1 MNMAN
6 NLRIGKGSTL
16 GSCHVVED
24 ILGDG
29 SFGVVAKCRN
39 TKTNNIVAVKV
50 IRGKE
55 CFVHSA
61 IAEIA
66 VLRRLQCLD
75 SDTCSIVQWNG
86 FFFDK
91 ENICI
96 DFELLDQSLRD
107 YLDGTKSRL
116 SVGELRPVLHQVATA
131 LSHMHSIGIMHMD
144 LKPDNIM
151 VVDRHQHPLKV
162 KLIDFGMAHPISV
175 VKQGACMGTMYYCAP
190 EMLLG
195 APFNECIDVWAL
207 GLIMAELA
215 TGCILYPGQAPYD
228 VIRFV
233 VECQG
238 QPPDHVR
245 WSLKTPEDMYHE
257 YQSDQKLFISL
268 IKSTLTLDVCNRIKA
283 REVLE
288 HQFFASSHTQE
299 QRRDPDPH
307 QAATSREECQ
317 EPNIQPP
324 IPHRAAESWEA
335 PRDLNVPCPTPPV
348 NATSWKE
355 LSQ

>member
-1 MNMAN
+1 MEE
-6 NLRIGKGSTL
+6 RRSTL

-233 VECQG
+233 
-238 QPPDHVR
+238 
-245 WSLKTPEDMYHE
+245 EDD
-257 YQSDQKLFISL
+257 QSDQKLFISL

-288 HQFFASSHTQE
+288 HQFFASMSLWVTLPVPS
-299 QRRDPDPH
+299 PDKGGGLRQFH
-307 QAATSREECQ
+307 
-317 EPNIQPP
+317 
-324 IPHRAAESWEA
+324 
-335 PRDLNVPCPTPPV
+335 PT
-348 NATSWKE
+348 
-355 LSQ
+355 

>member
-1 MNMAN
+1 SKS
-6 NLRIGKGSTL
+6 RRG
-16 GSCHVVED
+16 CHVVED

-238 QPPDHVR
+238 QPPDHVLDSGWYTR
-245 WSLKTPEDMYHE
+245 QYFHH
-257 YQSDQKLFISL
+257 DQKLFISL

-288 HQFFASSHTQE
+288 HQFFASKSWLEDQPGVKMCVEMRLFICHNLFST
-299 QRRDPDPH
+299 
-307 QAATSREECQ
+307 ATY
-317 EPNIQPP
+317 
-324 IPHRAAESWEA
+324 
-335 PRDLNVPCPTPPV
+335 PT
-348 NATSWKE
+348 W
-355 LSQ
+355 

>member
-238 QPPDHVR
+238 QPPDHVLDSG
-245 WSLKTPEDMYHE
+245 WEMNLNSLDEIH
-257 YQSDQKLFISL
+257 
-268 IKSTLTLDVCNRIKA
+268 TLTLDVCNRIKA

-307 QAATSREECQ
+307 QAGSTVATVINTDSKKNQRIKEKNQRKDSKKRIKESKKRIK
-317 EPNIQPP
+317 EKIQ
-324 IPHRAAESWEA
+324 RKRKMNS
-335 PRDLNVPCPTPPV
+335 NSS
-348 NATSWKE
+348 N
-355 LSQ
+355 